1 MLKRNDDTQEQHVII
16 AGLVFFFV
24 LAKCSRG
31 KEYENETEL
40 NGALKMYNKYIRE
53 LEWVSKKVN
62 QKWFCIILRILKGGS
77 EDFIL
82 FSNGVVSV
90 PSYLHLTVLSDNTL

>member
-1 MLKRNDDTQEQHVII
+1 MTHKNSMSLL
-16 AGLVFFFV
+16 LVFLI

-31 KEYENETEL
+31 KEYENQTEL
-40 NGALKMYNKYIRE
+40 NRAFKMYNKYIRE

-62 QKWFCIILRILKGGS
+62 QKWFYIILWILKGGS